1 VLHRERE
8 NEGGSM
14 TPRGE
19 ELIVGAICAVL
30 ALLILRRLAEALRT
44 GEVPLYRTRLRRTEA
59 GDARFYALLA
69 LNAGLFLLLF
79 YIAADL
85 LLGLNLRGI

>member
-1 VLHRERE
+1 
-8 NEGGSM
+8 M

-59 GDARFYALLA
+59 GEARFFTLLG
-69 LNAGLFLLLF
+69 LNAGLFVLLF
-79 YIAADL
+79 FIAADL
-85 LLGLNLRGI
+85 LLGLDFRQR